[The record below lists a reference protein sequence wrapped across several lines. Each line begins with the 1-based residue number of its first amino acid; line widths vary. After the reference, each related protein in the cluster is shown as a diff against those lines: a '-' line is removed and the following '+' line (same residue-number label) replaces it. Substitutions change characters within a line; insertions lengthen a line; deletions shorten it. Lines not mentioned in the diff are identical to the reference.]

1 MRTLTA
7 SLLAVAMLALS
18 ACGGGDGGDGV
29 TGGPDKLTV
38 YSGRAELLVGGLFE
52 QFEEDTGVD
61 VEVRYGDS
69 AELAATIQEEGDNSP
84 ADLFFAQDAG
94 SLGAVA
100 GEGRLEPLPKEL
112 LNRVDARFRDDRGR
126 WVGVSGRARVV
137 AYSTERVEKSELPKS
152 VSEVTDPKWSGRVG
166 IAPPN
171 ASFQAF
177 VSAMRIDVGDEV
189 TREWLEAL
197 EANDVQLYENNI
209 MAVEAIANGEIDI
222 ALVNHYYLYELEREQ
237 GPLPVENHFLRT
249 GDPGTLVNAAG
260 IGILASGDSPDA
272 AQRFAEYVLSKKGQT
287 YFAEETA
294 EYPLA
299 AGVKPGEE
307 LRPLKDVHGPFI
319 DLGQL
324 GEKLPST
331 LEMIEEAGLTS

>member
-1 MRTLTA
+1 
-7 SLLAVAMLALS
+7 
-18 ACGGGDGGDGV
+18 
-29 TGGPDKLTV
+29 
-38 YSGRAELLVGGLFE
+38 
-52 QFEEDTGVD
+52 

-84 ADLFFAQDAG
+84 ADIFFSQDAG
-94 SLGAVA
+94 ALGAVA
-100 GEGRLEPLPKEL
+100 NKGLLETLPKKL
-112 LNRVDARFRDDRGR
+112 VNRVEARFRDDRSR

-137 AYSTERVEKSELPKS
+137 AFSTERVKPEDLPKS
-152 VSEVTDPKWSGRVG
+152 VFEVTDPKWKGRVG

-177 VSAMRIDVGDEV
+177 VSAMRIDVGDDR

-197 EANDVQLYENNI
+197 DANDPQLYENNI
-209 MAVEAIANGEIDI
+209 MAVEAIAAGEIDI

-249 GDPGTLVNAAG
+249 GDPGSLVNAAG
-260 IGILASGDSPDA
+260 IGVLASNDSPDE
-272 AQRFAEYVLSKKGQT
+272 AQEFASYLLSKRGQE
-287 YFAEETA
+287 YFAEITA

-307 LRPLKDVHGPFI
+307 LRPLKQVHGPFI

-331 LEMIEEAGLTS
+331 LEMIEAAGLTS